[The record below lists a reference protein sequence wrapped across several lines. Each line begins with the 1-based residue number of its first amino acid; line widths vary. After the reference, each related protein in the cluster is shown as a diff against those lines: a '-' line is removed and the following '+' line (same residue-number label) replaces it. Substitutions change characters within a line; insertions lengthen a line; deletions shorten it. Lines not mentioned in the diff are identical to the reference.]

1 MSSAV
6 EGFEVGAE
14 AVVGLAGDVAL
25 EAAEDLASV
34 EAVGGPFCRVGAG
47 ALAVAESA
55 DRDHVEG
62 AIGLSIAAVV
72 EAVAG
77 GAAGA
82 GWDRGG
88 AADLGECCFA
98 AEAIDVLA
106 GGDEELAC
114 ALGADSEELKR
125 ARRCEV
131 HESLELTVELDE
143 LTLELADATGEAAQ
157 RELCRLRGFV
167 DPFGVGAQL

>member
-6 EGFEVGAE
+6 ECLEVGAE

-55 DRDHVEG
+55 DRDHGEG
-62 AIGLSIAAVV
+62 SIGLSIAAVV

-88 AADLGECCFA
+88 AADFGECCFA
-98 AEAIDVLA
+98 AEAIDVL
-106 GGDEELAC
+106 
-114 ALGADSEELKR
+114 
-125 ARRCEV
+125 
-131 HESLELTVELDE
+131 
-143 LTLELADATGEAAQ
+143 
-157 RELCRLRGFV
+157 
-167 DPFGVGAQL
+167 